1 MSTIKL
7 LAAAKTRKQLFL
19 ILLTIIMGA
28 LSISLGRYPISL
40 TDIIYIIISNIFGLK
55 HEIPEV
61 VETVVFKIRL
71 PRIFAAFLI
80 GGSLSV
86 AGASYQG
93 IFNNPLVSPD
103 ILGVSAG
110 AGFGAAVAIL
120 LSFNITGIQTVS
132 FITGILAVIITIIIS
147 SKIKHGNQVLVIV
160 LIGILVG
167 TVFSSLI
174 SLTKFIADPYDK
186 LPAITF
192 WLMGSLTTI
201 TIKEVLMI
209 IPPIILGLVPIYLI
223 RWKLNV
229 LSFGDEEAQTLGVD
243 TKKTRLMVITCTTLL
258 TASSVAVSGIIGWVG
273 LVVPHM
279 TRVLVGPDQQFLIPA
294 SFLLGGSFLL
304 LVDTIARV
312 LLPME
317 IPLGILT
324 SLIGAPFFVWILY
337 IRRGW
342 K

>member
-1 MSTIKL
+1 MKIKL
-7 LAAAKTRKQLFL
+7 FSKAKTPKQLFL
-19 ILLTIIMGA
+19 IILPIILPILSLT
-28 LSISLGRYPISL
+28 LGRYPIPL
-40 TDIIYIIISNIFGLK
+40 EDIIRILTANIFGLK
-55 HEIPEV
+55 HGLPEV
-61 VETVVFKIRL
+61 INTVVFEIRL
-71 PRIFAAFLI
+71 PRILAALLI
-80 GGSLSV
+80 GGALAV

-93 IFNNPLVSPD
+93 IFNNSLVSPD

-120 LSFNITGIQTVS
+120 LSWNITGIQITS
-132 FITGILAVIITIIIS
+132 FISGLLAVTATYIITAR
-147 SKIKHGNQVLVIV
+147 IKNHHQVLILV

-174 SLTKFIADPYDK
+174 SLTKYLADPYDK

-192 WLMGSLTTI
+192 WLMGSLATI
-201 TIKEVLMI
+201 TNKDIIMI
-209 IPPIILGLVPIYLI
+209 VGPVIIGVVPLYLL
-223 RWKLNV
+223 RWQLNV

-243 TKKTRLMVITCTTLL
+243 TQKTRLIVIICSTLI
-258 TASSVAVSGIIGWVG
+258 TAASVAVSGVIGWVG

-279 TRVLVGPDQQFLIPA
+279 ARTLVGPNNQTLIPA

-312 LLPME
+312 ILPME

-324 SLIGAPFFVWILY
+324 SLIGAPFFVGILFM
-337 IRRGW
+337 RRGW
-342 K
+342 R